1 MTSAIRGAEEGAHA
15 NGAVIVGED
24 VDLAYGTRVA
34 VSRAT
39 FTIPGAAITVLIGS
53 NGSGKSTL
61 MNAITGLC
69 QPVRG
74 RLDIFGRPAPA
85 EPESVAY
92 VLQETAVNDL
102 LPVTVQEVVAMGR
115 FARRGLL
122 GRLRQSDQESVAR
135 AMERLEVAELTDRR
149 LNELSGGQRQRVLV
163 AQGLAQ
169 EAEIL
174 LLDEP
179 VTGLDLVSRQQIV
192 RAMVD
197 EKKAGRA
204 VVLATHDL
212 KDAEL
217 ADHVLLLAG
226 HVVAEGPPS
235 EVLTS
240 ERLRKAYGARLV
252 QIDAHDAVLDDHHFH
267 GHPTGSDAEH

>member
-1 MTSAIRGAEEGAHA
+1 MTSAGRGAEGGARA
-15 NGAVIVGED
+15 DGAVIVGED

-34 VSRAT
+34 VANAT
-39 FTIPGAAITVLIGS
+39 FVIPGGAITVLIGS

-69 QPVRG
+69 QQIRG
-74 RLDIFGRPAPA
+74 RLEVLGRAAPA
-85 EPESVAY
+85 EPERVAY
-92 VLQETAVNDL
+92 VLQETTVNDL
-102 LPVTVQEVVAMGR
+102 LPVTVYEVVAMGR

-122 GRLRQSDQESVAR
+122 GRFGSGDRESVAR
-135 AMERLEVAELTDRR
+135 AMQRLEVTELADRR
-149 LNELSGGQRQRVLV
+149 LSELSAGQRQRALV

-169 EAEIL
+169 EADIL

-192 RAMVD
+192 RAMAD
-197 EKKAGRA
+197 EREAGRT

-212 KDAEL
+212 KDAEF

-226 HVVAEGPPS
+226 HVVAEGPPD
-235 EVLTS
+235 EVLTT
-240 ERLRKAYGARLV
+240 ERLREAYGGRLV
-252 QIDAHDAVLDDHHFH
+252 QIGGHDAVLDDHHFH
-267 GHPTGSDAEH
+267 GHPTGSDAGH